1 MSILELNRR
10 KQLADRKMELHK
22 KKEQEIRNSVI
33 ELQDKVNSSKKQ
45 LGLSICKE
53 IVYETVALAMIE
65 SQDRKKLTLTNRENA
80 ARVANDKMYKT
91 LAKTERIKRQLEQEA
106 LKILQLK
113 NQLSAQVV
121 SILASSVKETRT
133 IPENRPD
140 LALKKKEEALRK
152 REITFND
159 KLKQLQQ
166 LELQASEKE
175 KDILRRERM
184 LQAQTRSL
192 TPEPVLK
199 PLNDDFKQK
208 EKSLKL
214 KEEELIKIEKMLK
227 EEEDRIEAER
237 ISVNGLYD
245 KMMAQIDNIQ
255 KQENKAERS
264 RNEIK
269 SQTQEYIQK
278 KAQEEE
284 KLIKWEKSLN
294 DSEVSIEKL
303 RAKAE
308 KYAQELNEREARL
321 AARKQLLDS
330 KLKQK
335 QEEAQHCPE
344 VSKHSENWDS
354 DSDLSSFTEN
364 FMRRQQKW
372 REECEEISKEKLELT
387 RTLNEVLSELS

>member
-1 MSILELNRR
+1 MELTRR

-33 ELQDKVNSSKKQ
+33 LLKDKVNSSKKQ
-45 LGLSICKE
+45 LGFSICKE

-65 SQDRKKLTLTNRENA
+65 SQDRKKLTLANRENA

-113 NQLSAQVV
+113 NQLSTQAGG
-121 SILASSVKETRT
+121 ILASSVKETRT

-140 LALKKKEEALRK
+140 LAFKKKEEALRK

-166 LELQASEKE
+166 LEVQASEKE
-175 KDILRRERM
+175 KEILRRERM
-184 LQAQTRSL
+184 LQTQTRSL
-192 TPEPVLK
+192 TPEPVVK
-199 PLNDDFKQK
+199 PLNDDFKLK
-208 EKSLKL
+208 EKSVKL
-214 KEEELIKIEKMLK
+214 KEEELLKIEKMLK
-227 EEEDRIEAER
+227 DEEDRLEAER
-237 ISVNGLYD
+237 ISVSGLYD

-255 KQENKAERS
+255 KQESKAERS
-264 RNEIK
+264 RNDIK

-278 KAQEEE
+278 KTQEEE
-284 KLIKWEKSLN
+284 KLLKWENSLN
-294 DSEVSIEKL
+294 DSEANIEKL

-308 KYAQELNEREARL
+308 KYANELNEREVRL
-321 AARKQLLDS
+321 AERMQLLDS

-335 QEEAQHCPE
+335 QEEVQHSPE
-344 VSKHSENWDS
+344 AFKHHESWDS
-354 DSDLSSFTEN
+354 DSEISTFAEN